1 MERLDTAPEQ
11 DTDGQLTDLA
21 VNVTDLSKSFGDTA
35 VLKNL
40 TLKIPAG
47 SVYGILGPNGAGKT
61 TTVKILATL
70 LTPDSGTAR
79 VVGHDVTKSPA
90 RVRSAISLTGQ
101 YASVD
106 DELTGRENLTLIAQ
120 LLGFPKSDAA
130 NRAKEV
136 LGNFDLLDAA
146 DKQVGSYSGG
156 MRRRLDIGASLLRT
170 PELLFLDE
178 PTTGLDPR
186 SRNQVWELVRNVA
199 AEGTTVVL
207 TTQYLEEAD
216 QLAEGIAVI
225 DDGHVIDEGT
235 PGQLK
240 AAIGAGTIRVRAGSR
255 DQSQSLERILSTH
268 FEQVTPDTTDP
279 RTLIARTENADPERV
294 CALAATALTDLHDAG
309 IYPEEFALGQPSLDE
324 VFLSLTNKE
333 TAE

>member
-1 MERLDTAPEQ
+1 MERP
-11 DTDGQLTDLA
+11 DLA
-21 VNVTDLSKSFGDTA
+21 VDVTNLNKSFGDTT
-35 VLKNL
+35 VLKSL
-40 TLKIPAG
+40 TLKIPTG

-61 TTVKILATL
+61 TVVKILATL
-70 LTPDSGTAR
+70 LTPDSGTVR
-79 VVGHDVTKSPA
+79 VVGHDVIESPA

-130 NRAKEV
+130 NRADEV
-136 LGNFDLLDAA
+136 LRDFDLLDAA
-146 DKQVGSYSGG
+146 DKQVSSYSGG

-170 PELLFLDE
+170 PQLLFLDE

-216 QLAEGIAVI
+216 QLAHSIAVI
-225 DDGHVIDEGT
+225 DDGHVIAEGT
-235 PGQLK
+235 PGELK
-240 AAIGAGTIRVRAGSR
+240 ATIGAGTIRVRAGSH
-255 DQSQSLERILSTH
+255 DQHLKEVLSAH
-268 FEQVTPDTTDP
+268 FEQVIPDNTDP

-294 CALAATALTDLHDAG
+294 SALAATALADLHDAG

-333 TAE
+333 ATA